1 VGAGPC
7 TSGEPRR
14 YFFGAAAFFFA
25 GFAPAAAL
33 SRPAVRFFAM
43 RALSFR
49 CLVRRRIFM
58 ERRLS
63 RLPMR
68 RLIAVRGPTVNNI
81 GAYGPGSCH
90 KSRCVLTA
98 Y

>member
-1 VGAGPC
+1 MA
-7 TSGEPRR
+7 SRALARAAKPRR

-33 SRPAVRFFAM
+33 SRPAVRFFAR

-49 CLVRRRIFM
+49 CLVRRRIFID
-58 ERRLS
+58 RRLS

-68 RLIAVRGPTVNNI
+68 RLITVPERTVKAKASEVVTNPC
-81 GAYGPGSCH
+81 AC
-90 KSRCVLTA
+90 
-98 Y
+98 